1 MLPQF
6 IDNKDDMLILNL
18 ILKNKKIG
26 NYTEKVHV
34 KCKYKLF

>member
-6 IDNKDDMLILNL
+6 IGNKNDMLILNL
-18 ILKNKKIG
+18 ILKNKEIG
-26 NYTEKVHV
+26 NYAEKVHV